1 MNKLLEKAFTEVSA
15 RPEGEQE
22 AIASLVFDELKK
34 RDALRD
40 LLQKRRE
47 SVAAGN
53 TVDGEEMFARL
64 RAKHFPHAHE

>member
-1 MNKLLEKAFTEVSA
+1 MNKLLEKAFTEASA

-22 AIASLVFDELKK
+22 AIASLVLDELKK
-34 RDALRD
+34 RDALRA

-53 TVDGEEMFARL
+53 AINGEEMFARL
-64 RAKHFPHAHE
+64 RAKHFPHVSE